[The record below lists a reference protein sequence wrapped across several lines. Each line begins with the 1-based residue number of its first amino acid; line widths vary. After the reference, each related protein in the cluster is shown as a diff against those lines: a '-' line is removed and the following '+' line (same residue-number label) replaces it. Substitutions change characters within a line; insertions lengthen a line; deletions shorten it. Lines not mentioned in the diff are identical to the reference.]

1 MECFVDMKICDVY
14 SNLCSTIKAWRKKI
28 KPPSKVDLEVI
39 FKGGFALFK
48 QKEKMTNQLF
58 ENQKKKKRKKR
69 YCWFVMIVFLS
80 AFQSFDPVMSTYVW
94 LNSGHSMWET
104 VEAIHSVIASR
115 EDCSSAR

>member
-58 ENQKKKKRKKR
+58 ENQKKKKKKERKGT
-69 YCWFVMIVFLS
+69 VDLS
-80 AFQSFDPVMSTYVW
+80 WLFFFQLFSLYPLGDFHVS
-94 LNSGHSMWET
+94 
-104 VEAIHSVIASR
+104 
-115 EDCSSAR
+115 